1 MQSFFRALCLCLAML
16 AGSPAAAAES
26 APAPIPI
33 VVFSA
38 YACPYCA
45 QSQKILAQLQ
55 EKYPGRLRLTY
66 KHFPLGRDAQA
77 LLPHLAA
84 VAAAGQGRQAAM
96 HEALFGA
103 APGSLNRTQ
112 LRALAGRLKLD
123 QKRFLAALDAA
134 STRTVI
140 DDDLAEA
147 QALKVNATPTF
158 YIEGFKLEGLHQAE
172 VFERIIEHR
181 LAPAQQGGPR

>member
-1 MQSFFRALCLCLAML
+1 MQSFLRALCLCLAML
-16 AGSPAAAAES
+16 TGLPAAAAE
-26 APAPIPI
+26 PAPIPI

-38 YACPYCA
+38 YSCPYCA

-55 EKYPGRLRLTY
+55 EKYPGRLRLIY

-84 VAAAGQGRQAAM
+84 VAAAGQGRQDAM

-103 APGSLNRTQ
+103 APGSLDRAQ

-123 QKRFLAALDAA
+123 QKRFMAALDAA
-134 STRTVI
+134 STRTII

-181 LAPAQQGGPR
+181 LAPARQAVAR